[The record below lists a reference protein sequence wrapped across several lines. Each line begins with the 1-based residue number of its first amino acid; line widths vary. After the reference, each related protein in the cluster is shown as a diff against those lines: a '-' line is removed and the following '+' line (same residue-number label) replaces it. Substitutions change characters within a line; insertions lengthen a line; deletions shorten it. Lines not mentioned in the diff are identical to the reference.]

1 MRKSNKIAIAV
12 LSFFAAILGF
22 CTFLGIL
29 LIPAEIAPPKQSV
42 HENIEGIG
50 YTKYP
55 PSRGLLFLGED
66 GSGIFIFL
74 DFSSIST
81 YLYVF
86 PEKAEE
92 NTALLPYVTD
102 GVFNV
107 KSDFLARFCDRLGG
121 IEMTDETGEKSL
133 YFSSSIMAFCE
144 EDLTYNKILQLCLSF
159 FEKISKTG
167 LSSEDFMFIIEETQS
182 DISFSVCYDW
192 IPHIKEM
199 FCNVIIN

>member
-1 MRKSNKIAIAV
+1 MKNSNKIAIAA
-12 LSFFAAILGF
+12 LSVFAAILGF
-22 CTFLGIL
+22 FTFIGIL
-29 LIPAEIAPPKQSV
+29 LLPAEIAPPKQSV
-42 HENIEGIG
+42 HENIEGVG
-50 YTKYP
+50 YTKHP

-66 GSGIFIFL
+66 GSGIFVFL

-92 NTALLPYVTD
+92 NTALLPYLTD
-102 GVFNV
+102 GIFNV
-107 KSDFLARFCDRLGG
+107 KSDFLARLSDRLGG

-133 YFSSSIMAFCE
+133 FFSSSIISFCE
-144 EDLTYNKILQLCLSF
+144 QKLGYDEILQLCLSF

-167 LSSEDFMFIIEETQS
+167 LSSEDFMFIIEETES

-199 FCNVIIN
+199 FCNVIVN